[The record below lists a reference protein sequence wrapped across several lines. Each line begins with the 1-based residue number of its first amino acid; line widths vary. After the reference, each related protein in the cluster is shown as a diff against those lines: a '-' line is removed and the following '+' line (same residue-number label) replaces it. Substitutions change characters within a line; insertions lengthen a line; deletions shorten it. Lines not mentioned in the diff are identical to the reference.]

1 MTSPARTSGSATH
14 HAHDD
19 LPTPQEMRAD
29 GREAERRLQRAVRTV
44 GRPAPSLEYADY
56 PREVRKPEIEVSEA
70 AARIAAALHLHLD

>member
-1 MTSPARTSGSATH
+1 MTSSAPASGTPTR

-29 GREAERRLQRAVRTV
+29 GREAERRLQRVVRSA
-44 GRPAPSLEYADY
+44 GRPAPSLKYADY
-56 PREVRKPEIEVSEA
+56 PREVRKPEIRVSEA